1 MSLKSINLTL
11 FQNKKISIILKL
23 KDNRFT
29 TYSEEDRTIRVYNR
43 NYSLSYIINKINSQ
57 LSSMI
62 QLKNEKVVCSSY
74 DITILQL
81 NKQNYQIFQIIKIWT
96 NKLIEIYVNSFFG
109 IQNNYIRLYS
119 IDNNKYILNNEFKFE
134 ENVNNAIK
142 IKENELCL
150 LLDNY
155 YKKLSINIFDIDS
168 KKIIST
174 IYEINNKESGE
185 MCLVENKFL
194 VVSFYLYLILVDI
207 EKYEE
212 ISIIRTSFGC
222 VTTFCVSSD
231 YTFFSGDDIG
241 DIIEWKINNNKIIKV
256 KEYNNGK
263 KTVKNIIK
271 FNENL
276 IAACSND
283 GFIKFYDIDK

>member
-1 MSLKSINLTL
+1 MSLKNINLTL

-43 NYSLSYIINKINSQ
+43 NYSPSYIINKINSQ

-74 DITILQL
+74 DITILEL
-81 NKQNYQIFQIIKIWT
+81 NKQNYQILQIIKIWT
-96 NKLIEIYVNSFFG
+96 NKLIEMYDNAFFG
-109 IQNNYIRLYS
+109 IQNSYIRLYS
-119 IDNNKYILNNEFKFE
+119 FDNDKYILNNEFKFE
-134 ENVNNAIK
+134 ENVNNIIK

-155 YKKLSINIFDIDS
+155 YKKISINIFDIDS
-168 KKIIST
+168 KKIKST
-174 IYEINNKESGE
+174 IYKINNKESGE
-185 MCLVENKFL
+185 MCLVENKYL

-212 ISIIRTSFGC
+212 ISIIKTSFGC
-222 VTTFCVSSD
+222 VTTFCVWSD

-241 DIIEWKINNNKIIKV
+241 DIIEWKINNNKIVKV

-283 GFIKFYDIDK
+283 GFIKFYDID